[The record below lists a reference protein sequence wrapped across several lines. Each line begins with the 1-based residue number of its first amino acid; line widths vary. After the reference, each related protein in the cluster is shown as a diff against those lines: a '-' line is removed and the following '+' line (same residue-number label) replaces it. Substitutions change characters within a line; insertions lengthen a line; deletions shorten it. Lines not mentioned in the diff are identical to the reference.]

1 MAGTTSWPEGVGR
14 WVWEWPCTSYVHMY
28 VVAFSLQND
37 QRLMVIKEFL
47 APSVHSFTDE
57 EQRFMDEA
65 RMVMKL
71 NHRNVVTAID
81 LSQEDSFSRAIDL
94 LHLCMEYC
102 EGGDLR
108 QVCGTVGVAV
118 MGRALALLLWVG
130 IGWIHKDW
138 AWEEMRTVCIY
149 VRPTL
154 LVWCCILDYLV
165 VGINLSALVCS
176 TTEGS
181 CKWLIAT
188 LRPLTKSLKWSNDLS
203 QAITPL
209 HIPVVHTV

>member
-1 MAGTTSWPEGVGR
+1 M
-14 WVWEWPCTSYVHMY
+14 C

-118 MGRALALLLWVG
+118 MGRAVG
-130 IGWIHKDW
+130 I
-138 AWEEMRTVCIY
+138 A
-149 VRPTL
+149 
-154 LVWCCILDYLV
+154 V
-165 VGINLSALVCS
+165 VGGNWVDS
-176 TTEGS
+176 
-181 CKWLIAT
+181 
-188 LRPLTKSLKWSNDLS
+188 
-203 QAITPL
+203 
-209 HIPVVHTV
+209 